1 MAMGKGF
8 KLFHTLFLVVAWQCF
23 AKVGATFGDVTGVAK
38 LDHQFSFRAFGSH
51 DTQAPSVAP
60 IAGSTEFLVAAPFG
74 SIAQTPEALTP
85 EVASVGSIAQTP
97 EALTP
102 EVASIGSIA
111 QTPEVASVG
120 SIPQTPTITP
130 IGSSTQA

>member
-8 KLFHTLFLVVAWQCF
+8 KLFHTLFLVVAWQYF
-23 AKVGATFGDVTGVAK
+23 VKVGATFGDVTGVAK

-51 DTQAPSVAP
+51 VTQAPSVAP
-60 IAGSTEFLVAAPFG
+60 IASSTEFLVAAPFG

-97 EALTP
+97 EALTL
-102 EVASIGSIA
+102 
-111 QTPEVASVG
+111 EVASVG
-120 SIPQTPTITP
+120 SIAQTPTITP
-130 IGSSTQA
+130 IGSSTQT